1 MLNWQEGQVRLFTA
15 YPTCQVQFQQ
25 KYPSTFEPS
34 LAMLVAWLIAD
45 LMINPQIETYRL
57 SCSFTYIL
65 VFFYY
70 CVYRPLLTRYISTP
84 KTPGNKTK
92 FVVKLAHQPT
102 NTIVARSFFQQ
113 WSKRSISQGL
123 LTTMVPHWVP
133 TGAWS
138 RTRQKS
144 NSYFESDLILI

>member
-1 MLNWQEGQVRLFTA
+1 MRLFTA

-45 LMINPQIETYRL
+45 LMINPQIENYGL
-57 SCSFTYIL
+57 SCSFIYIL

-70 CVYRPLLTRYISTP
+70 CVYCPLLTIYISTP

-102 NTIVARSFFQQ
+102 NQHNCCQKLLSTVIQEIDLPGTSYNDGSPLGAGCL
-113 WSKRSISQGL
+113 QGL
-123 LTTMVPHWVP
+123 GLGPDRSQIHI
-133 TGAWS
+133 S
-138 RTRQKS
+138 S
-144 NSYFESDLILI
+144 LI